1 MARSLHES
9 KQKIHCTRTKRSLE
23 SANRLKQQSRKPQPN
38 KKRRPANPPA
48 RLAFRQRKKRSKQ
61 QKPKHNPKNGART
74 QTKTPTESI
83 CHWTQWHDHCIT
95 IKNMQNELGITA
107 VQADMKT
114 SLGVNPSMSQAV
126 HESRATM
133 KPLSESSQINS
144 SWAFMDIIVIL
155 LTVSRDHEA
164 MV

>member
-1 MARSLHES
+1 
-9 KQKIHCTRTKRSLE
+9 
-23 SANRLKQQSRKPQPN
+23 
-38 KKRRPANPPA
+38 
-48 RLAFRQRKKRSKQ
+48 
-61 QKPKHNPKNGART
+61 
-74 QTKTPTESI
+74 
-83 CHWTQWHDHCIT
+83 
-95 IKNMQNELGITA
+95 MQNELGITA

-114 SLGVNPSMSQAV
+114 SLGVNHSMSQAV